1 MYPGIKSCKIVNF
14 AVVKLNPFKKNL
26 VSLRSAQF
34 FFFSLGNFFS
44 KTPLF
49 CNTYGTGIA
58 EKSVCLDGRVLPY
71 KEGGR
76 YMNPWMAGRPSVASF
91 FKSWFLDQVPYG
103 YKYRIQVPYGIHH
116 STQKNK

>member
-1 MYPGIKSCKIVNF
+1 MSL
-14 AVVKLNPFKKNL
+14 VVKG
-26 VSLRSAQF
+26 LRSAQF

-58 EKSVCLDGRVLPY
+58 EKSVCVDGRVLPY